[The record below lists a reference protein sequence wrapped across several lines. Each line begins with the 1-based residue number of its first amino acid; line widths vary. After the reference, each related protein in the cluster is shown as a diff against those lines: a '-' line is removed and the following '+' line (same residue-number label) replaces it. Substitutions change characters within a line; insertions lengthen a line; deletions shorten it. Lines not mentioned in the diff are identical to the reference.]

1 MVCGVGE
8 RDLLRLI
15 VTQLGVLG
23 HPIAHSKS
31 PALHAAAYRAL
42 GLDWQYSAYDV
53 EEADLEGFIE
63 TLDDGW
69 RGLSLTM
76 PLKRAVLPLLSWS
89 DPLVSLT
96 GGANTVLFDGDAMH
110 GFNTDVYGV
119 WAALSATGHSNFER
133 VSILGGGATAASVIV
148 AVEQLGADQVELL
161 VRTAVNAAPLVALGD
176 RLGLDVTLRA
186 LGEPVDADV
195 VVSTLPGGTT
205 HGTQF
210 VGDALLLDVAYDP
223 WPSEL
228 ASSWNGRV
236 VSGLEMLLHQALAQV
251 SIFTTGRPDGALPD
265 EASIL
270 AAMRAAVA

>member
-31 PALHAAAYRAL
+31 PALHAAAYREL

-53 EEADLEGFIE
+53 EEADLAVFIE
-63 TLDDGW
+63 GLDDGW

-76 PLKRAVLPLLSWS
+76 PLKRAVLPLLNWS

-96 GGANTVLFDGDAMH
+96 GGANTVLFDGDRLH
-110 GFNTDVYGV
+110 GFNTDIYGV

-161 VRTAVNAAPLVALGD
+161 VRTAANAAPLVALGD
-176 RLGLDVTLRA
+176 RLGLDVTVRA
-186 LGEPVDADV
+186 LGGPVDADV

-210 VGDALLLDVAYDP
+210 TGDALLLDVAYDP

-228 ASSWNGRV
+228 ASRWNGEV

>member
-1 MVCGVGE
+1 MVCRDGE

-15 VTQLGVLG
+15 VTKLGVLG

-31 PALHAAAYRAL
+31 PALHAAAYSAL
-42 GLDWQYSAYDV
+42 GLDWNYSAYDV
-53 EEADLEGFIE
+53 DEAGLEGFIANRG
-63 TLDDGW
+63 DGW

-76 PLKRAVLPLLSWS
+76 PLKRAVLPLLDWA

-96 GGANTVLFDGDAMH
+96 GGANTVLFDGGAMH

-119 WAALSATGHSNFER
+119 WAALSATGHSTYDR

-161 VRTAVNAAPLVALGD
+161 VRSEANAAPLVALGE
-176 RLGLDVTLRA
+176 RLGLDVSVRA
-186 LGEPVDADV
+186 LGGAVEADV

-205 HGTQF
+205 HGTSF

-223 WPSEL
+223 WPSSL
-228 ASSWNGRV
+228 AAGWNGEV